1 MKLRLL
7 FVAAAILLSGS
18 ACNHAAE
25 RGNQAD
31 AEAIESS
38 EAAHTANAVAAPPAE
53 SGHAVTEGD
62 VPLRWENYSNSDSV
76 RLLAGGLKQAER
88 IVKETSVYAADGFRE
103 PKIVV
108 YVRKN
113 DTDNLYGALVN
124 GDKSYDL
131 GAVAGYAYAGDDPVT
146 VRNLWLFGK
155 EVVKIQGSVG
165 AAASISRYFE
175 LVGDVPKPLLTV
187 ADGHASE
194 ADVDH
199 DGWPEVVSSSGTS
212 PYTVVYRW
220 RDGRIERCA
229 LNDALKAEAVYFN
242 DEGAVTAAFGQDQ
255 SQLRLYWLEE
265 KGLTYFQSYSLKE
278 RDSELFTAIPY
289 TREEALRIREQ
300 ADGARVYEP
309 YVPRKGLASDY
320 VVDAKKAG
328 DGTLKLTFPH
338 FAIYQSRTDLRP
350 LDQGEVVGDKR
361 YFPDFTAVWIPLPD
375 SEASGSWYFARG
387 STYFSISTAKSVSKD
402 ELLFVAASLIP
413 LDELRLPDGTV
424 PAADLPPQIT
434 REYLFALKAVNE
446 FASAWARRD
455 PDAGLQW
462 VSEEWKAGKKA
473 EELDAYFRGTS
484 NPHHLTFELSGKRR
498 VDERTYLFSLRLY
511 EYYTAQPDSVL
522 GFPADYGRGW
532 TVEAVRVGE
541 NEWGEGVWR
550 VNP

>member
-1 MKLRLL
+1 MKWRLL
-7 FVAAAILLSGS
+7 FVAAAILLSGT
-18 ACNHAAE
+18 ACSNAAE
-25 RGNQAD
+25 RGNHVGAK
-31 AEAIESS
+31 AIGSS
-38 EAAHTANAVAAPPAE
+38 GAAHAATVAAPLAE
-53 SGHAVTEGD
+53 ADDAGAEGD
-62 VPLRWENYSNSDSV
+62 VPLHWESYSNSDSV

-88 IVKETSVYAADGFRE
+88 VVKETSVVAAGGSRE
-103 PKIVV
+103 SKIVV
-108 YVRKN
+108 YARKD
-113 DTDNLYGALVN
+113 DTDHLYGALVN

-131 GAVAGYAYAGDDPVT
+131 GEVAGYAYAGDDQVT
-146 VRNLWLFGK
+146 VRSLRLFGK
-155 EVVKIQGSVG
+155 EVVKIQGPVG

-187 ADGHASE
+187 TDGHASE

-255 SQLRLYWLEE
+255 SRLRLYWLEE
-265 KGLTYFQSYSLKE
+265 KGLTHIQSYSRKE
-278 RDSELFTAIPY
+278 DDFERFITIPY

-300 ADGARVYEP
+300 ADGARVYDP

-320 VVDAKKAG
+320 VVDAKKAE

-338 FAIYQSRTDLRP
+338 FAIYQSRTDMRP
-350 LDQGEVVGDKR
+350 LDQDDVVGEKR
-361 YFPDFTAVWIPLPD
+361 YFPDFTAEWIPLPD

-387 STYFSISTAKSVSKD
+387 STYFSISSAKSVSKD
-402 ELLFVAASLIP
+402 ELLFVAASLAP
-413 LDELRLPDGTV
+413 LDELKLPDGTV

-446 FASAWARRD
+446 FASAWSRRD
-455 PDAGLQW
+455 PAAGLKW
-462 VSEEWKAGKKA
+462 VSDEWKAGKKA

-484 NPHHLTFELSGKRR
+484 NPHHLTFELSGKRQ

-522 GFPADYGRGW
+522 GFPQDYGRGW
-532 TVEAVRVGE
+532 IVEAVRVGE
-541 NEWGEGVWR
+541 NDWGEGVWR